1 MSRTITKIPATIIQQ
16 SGKKRSIA
24 KKRKVAGYA
33 RVSTDHDE
41 QTSSYETQVTY
52 YRKFIESHED
62 WEFVEIYSDE
72 GISGTETSRRIGFNR
87 MLSDAL
93 AGKIDLII
101 TKSVSRFARNT
112 VDSLTAIRKL
122 KDKGVEVF
130 FEKENIWTFDSKGE
144 LLLTIMSS
152 LAQEES
158 RSISENVTWGIRKGF
173 SQGKYSL
180 PFASFLGY
188 ERGPDGSIV
197 VNKEQAKLVKR
208 IYGLYLSGM
217 STNKIAQKFTEEGI
231 PTPTGKNVVWRSDTI
246 MSILRNEKYKGD
258 ALLQKSYTKNYI
270 GGVMAKNNGEV
281 PQYYIEHDH
290 EAIIDPLTF
299 DEVQAE
305 ILRRKGT
312 TATQTGDIFFSGRV
326 RCAQCGSIF
335 GPKIWHSNDKYRR
348 VVWMCND
355 KYGKTHKRCT
365 SGHISEE
372 TMKAVVTKALNKL
385 LSNKDDILAAYDEVR
400 TVAFDTTLLEA
411 ELEDHNTKMLGYSEQ
426 MNKANT
432 LNASRPLDQDEF
444 SKEYE
449 KLTKKYKAEKTR
461 IQELEAAIKDKKVR
475 RAKADAFIKHLTEAD
490 GSVDTFSPFL
500 WTSLCDG
507 LAVYS
512 QTDIR
517 VLLKNGDEIT
527 A

>member
-41 QTSSYETQVTY
+41 QTSSYETQVSY

-62 WEFVEIYSDE
+62 WELVDIYSDE
-72 GISGTETSRRIGFNR
+72 GISGTETSRRNGFNR
-87 MLSDAL
+87 MISDAL

-188 ERGPDGSIV
+188 DRGPDGSIV
-197 VNKEQAKLVKR
+197 VNREQAKLVKR
-208 IYGLYLSGM
+208 IFGLYLSGM

-231 PTPTGKNVVWRSDTI
+231 PTPTGKSVKWRSDTV

-258 ALLQKSYTKNYI
+258 ALLQKSYTKNFI

-290 EAIIDPLTF
+290 EAIIDPVTF

-305 ILRRKGT
+305 ILRRNGT
-312 TATQTGDIFFSGRV
+312 TATQTGDLFFSGRV

-335 GPKIWHSNDKYRR
+335 GPKIWHSNNKYRK
-348 VVWMCND
+348 VVWTCND

-365 SGHISEE
+365 TGHISEE
-372 TMKAVVTKALNKL
+372 AMKIVVTTALNKL
-385 LSNKDDILAAYDEVR
+385 LSNKDEILAAYDEVI
-400 TVAFDTTLLEA
+400 TIAFDTTLLEA
-411 ELEDHNTKMLGYSEQ
+411 ELEDHNTRMLGYGEQ
-426 MNKANT
+426 MNKAT
-432 LNASRPLDQDEF
+432 ALNASRPLDQDGF
-444 SKEYE
+444 NREYD
-449 KLTKKYKAEKTR
+449 KLAKKYKAERSR
-461 IQELEAAIKDKKVR
+461 IQELETAIKDKKVR
-475 RAKADAFIKHLTEAD
+475 KAKADAFIKHLAEVD
-490 GSVDTFSPFL
+490 GPVDTFSPFL

-507 LAVYS
+507 LVVYS

-517 VLLKNGDEIT
+517 VLLKNGEEI
-527 A
+527 